1 MDNSERK
8 VLSART
14 CYGHLGGT
22 LGNRL
27 FESLL
32 MLGWL
37 ERDGGKTTVYT
48 LTEQGKKG
56 LESLG
61 VDIYEHRHSGR
72 PMKLE
77 P

>member
-1 MDNSERK
+1 MEPERK
-8 VLSART
+8 VLKAKA

-37 ERDGGKTTVYT
+37 ECDGNKTTAYVV
-48 LTEQGKKG
+48 TEQGKKG
-56 LESLG
+56 LASLG
-61 VDIYEHRHSGR
+61 VDIYEKKRGGCSAQR
-72 PMKLE
+72 D
-77 P
+77 